1 MRKVWKRYE
10 WFVVKEEQKQHNE
23 IHVRDEKIECKALQ
37 ILSIFKSWI
46 IFYLFIYF
54 IIWLLFVILTSE
66 TLADNQINKQKC
78 ITKKK
83 KDSSPW
89 NNQMCCS
96 KDHQWWKPW
105 PWDTLI
111 LLPLCWRVVLEVSSN
126 HMKKVLLGGSSKESS
141 DYTVREKGGHGWW
154 D

>member
-37 ILSIFKSWI
+37 ILSIFKLWI
-46 IFYLFIYF
+46 TFIII
-54 IIWLLFVILTSE
+54 IIWLLFIILTSE

-78 ITKKK
+78 NTIKN
-83 KDSSPW
+83 DSSLW
-89 NNQMCCS
+89 NDQMCCS

-105 PWDTLI
+105 PWYTLI
-111 LLPLCWRVVLEVSSN
+111 LLPLCWRGAVLEVLSN

-141 DYTVREKGGHGWW
+141 DCTVGENRGHGGW